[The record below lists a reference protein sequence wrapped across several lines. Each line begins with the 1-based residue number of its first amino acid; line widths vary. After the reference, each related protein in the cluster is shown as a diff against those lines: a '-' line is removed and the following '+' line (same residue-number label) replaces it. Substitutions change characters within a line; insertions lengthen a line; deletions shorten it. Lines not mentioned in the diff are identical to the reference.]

1 MTRQFRLMGLLLS
14 LLCLTASLSAQNVQG
29 DLTGTVR
36 DPSGAPILGVRVT
49 IVNETN
55 GATRVLTTD
64 ESGDYRAIG
73 FFVGSYRVDFEKPGF
88 NKKAVPGVKVE
99 SATLRRVDA
108 DLQVGDVAGSV
119 EVTGD

>member
-1 MTRQFRLMGLLLS
+1 MVRPFRLAGLLLS
-14 LLCLTASLSAQNVQG
+14 VLVLTASLSAQNVQG

-36 DPSGAPILGVRVT
+36 DPSGSPIPGVRVA

-55 GATRVLTTD
+55 GATRVLITD
-64 ESGDYRAIG
+64 DSGDYRAIG
-73 FFVGSYRVDFEKPGF
+73 FFLGSYRVDFEKAGF
-88 NKKAVPGVKVE
+88 KKKAVPGVKVE

-119 EVTGD
+119 EV